1 MPAILPVLE
10 LMGLQWLKI
19 QWLKQIAVWML
30 ALTSIHTPL
39 FAQPWYTLDPSN
51 GLTET
56 NNAFFTQTSGGHLWI
71 SSADGL
77 HRFDGRQIRT
87 FHLGAPGG
95 VNDPIVSSEMYEDS
109 RGMLWFTTAGGIHG
123 MFPDGSGY
131 QYLQLKKDGL
141 GASFHYAFALQ
152 EDSILWVSA
161 DDLVYQCNVKNL
173 TATPFYTIPGSR
185 IYPIR
190 NQQNLLTGLA
200 VSHFNKGIDLW
211 EFQSGSAPKKKSF
224 FTSNTSTPEARIF
237 HLLPD
242 PSGQI
247 LWIPSSIGLIR
258 FQLEDYTYKVLHP
271 DAMYEPLTFCDA
283 AKDMQGNI
291 WLASVGKGVFRF
303 SLTTQKFAA
312 PITTVQSGAMGHD
325 VSSINRIYTDPTGGV
340 WLANWGRTVLH
351 THLSGTK
358 FSTYLSGGAIP
369 ASSRIAGV
377 CMRDSNQLLGAV
389 AGAGAFV
396 LDQTGQKKAEI
407 KCEGLRQVLH
417 DSGAGIWLMCN
428 QELYLLTAD
437 VQKKIRAP
445 IPALAMEQMVLLA
458 PSRLLLVV
466 QNGFY
471 VVRFHRNSILATK
484 CLYENIDPATII
496 SLYAAS
502 DGTVFAGLST
512 NQLVRLRLQGH
523 QVYADLIASGTGFI
537 NNMVED
543 PVSQK
548 LWLASSN
555 GLCCLAFD
563 QQTNVYQWQAQIGG
577 LAQSLQSIVLD
588 RHNRIWVA
596 TSNEMIQIHPSGKIL
611 KRFTQSDGL
620 HAAPF
625 SLAVAAALPDGR
637 LAFGGVN
644 GLNVFHPD
652 SIHDNPNPPR
662 IHFTNWVVNDTGSIS
677 TAPEYLPHQTF
688 SADQRTLS
696 FYFVGIDFS
705 APDEVL
711 YRYRLKGYD
720 QDTVNGGNNGFARY
734 AQLPAG
740 TYTFQ
745 IWAANSDGVWSA
757 EPHELSFTVLP
768 PWYATWW
775 AYTSYLL
782 LGFSFAYWIYRIRV
796 ARIRKEE
803 ETRRKEAEFR
813 QKEAEAK
820 QLAAEWQNAVLRL
833 QMNPHFLFN
842 SMNSIS
848 SYLLQKDVDT
858 AQDYLARF
866 SKLMRRILELA
877 AKPFIAIQDEV
888 ALLEQY
894 MSVESMRFENAF
906 HWTISIASDIDPDD
920 VQVPTMILQPFVE
933 NAIWHGFSRQKSQ
946 GHIQIGFF
954 MQNGMLCCTVED
966 NGTGRKTPQPDQ
978 EPRKVSAI
986 QITRQRLAAFKP
998 VEGQQPQLHFK
1009 DLLHPDGSVAGT
1021 KVEIWL
1027 PPDL

>member
-1 MPAILPVLE
+1 MPFLE
-10 LMGLQWLKI
+10 LIALQWLKI
-19 QWLKQIAVWML
+19 QQLNQIGVWML
-30 ALTSIHTPL
+30 ALTSIYTPL
-39 FAQPWYTLDPSN
+39 FAQPWYSLNPSN
-51 GLTET
+51 GLAET

-77 HRFDGRQIRT
+77 YRYDGRQIRT
-87 FHLGAPGG
+87 FHMNAPDG

-123 MFPDGSGY
+123 MFPDGSGH
-131 QYLQLKKDGL
+131 QYFQLKKDGL
-141 GASFHYAFALQ
+141 GASLHYAFALQ

-161 DDLVYQCNVKNL
+161 DDLVYQCNIRKL
-173 TATPFYTIPGSR
+173 TATPFYTISGSR
-185 IYPIR
+185 IYPVR
-190 NQQNLLTGLA
+190 NPQNLMTGLA
-200 VSHFNKGIDLW
+200 VSHFDKGMDLW
-211 EFQSGSAPKKKSF
+211 EFASGSAPKKKTF
-224 FTSNTSTPEARIF
+224 FAPNTSTPEARIF

-258 FQLEDYTYKVLHP
+258 FQLKDHTYKVIHP
-271 DAMYEPLTFCDA
+271 GVVYESLTFCDA
-283 AKDMQGNI
+283 AKDMKGNI
-291 WLASVGKGVFRF
+291 WLASAGKGVFRF
-303 SLTTQKFAA
+303 SPITQKFAA
-312 PITTVQSGAMGHD
+312 PITTVQSGAIEHD
-325 VSSINRIYTDPTGGV
+325 VSSINRIYADPTGGI
-340 WLANWGRTVLH
+340 WLANWGKTILH
-351 THLSGTK
+351 THLSRTK
-358 FSTYLSGGAIP
+358 FTTYLSGGAIP

-377 CMRDSNQLLGAV
+377 CMPDSNKLLGAV
-389 AGAGAFV
+389 AGAGAVV
-396 LDQTGQKKAEI
+396 LDPTGLKIAEI
-407 KCEGLRQVLH
+407 SCEGLRQVLH
-417 DSGAGIWLMCN
+417 DSGAGIWLMCG
-428 QELYLLTAD
+428 QELYLLASG

-445 IPALAMEQMVLLA
+445 IPAIAMEQMVLLE
-458 PSRLLLVV
+458 PSRILLVV

-471 VVRFHRNSILATK
+471 EVMFHQNSILATK
-484 CLYENIDPATII
+484 CMYENIDPATII
-496 SLYAAS
+496 SLYTAS
-502 DGTVFAGLST
+502 DGAVFAGLSS
-512 NQLVRLRLQGH
+512 NQLVRLRLQDKK
-523 QVYADLIASGTGFI
+523 VFAEMMASGTGFI

-543 PVSQK
+543 QESNR
-548 LWLASSN
+548 LWLASSI
-555 GLCCLAFD
+555 GLCCLAFN
-563 QQTNVYQWQAQIGG
+563 QQTKAHQWQAQIGG
-577 LAQSLQSIVLD
+577 LALSLQSIALD
-588 RHNRIWVA
+588 NKKHIWVA
-596 TSNEMIQIHPSGKIL
+596 ASNEMIRIHPSGKII
-611 KRFTQSDGL
+611 KRYTQSDGL

-625 SLAVAAALPDGR
+625 SLAVAATLPDGR

-662 IHFTNWVVNDTGSIS
+662 IHFTNWVVNDTGSVS
-677 TAPEYLPHQTF
+677 TAPEFLTHQTF
-688 SADQRTLS
+688 SSDQRTLS

-711 YRYRLKGYD
+711 YRYRLKVYD
-720 QDTVNGGNNGFARY
+720 QDTVDGGYNGFARY

-745 IWAANSDGVWSA
+745 IWAANSDGIWST

-768 PWYATWW
+768 PWYKTWW
-775 AYTSYLL
+775 AFTIYVLAALSVI
-782 LGFSFAYWIYRIRV
+782 YWFYRIRV
-796 ARIRKEE
+796 ARIQKEE
-803 ETRRKEAEFR
+803 EARRKEAEFR

-877 AKPFIAIQDEV
+877 AKPFIAIQEEV
-888 ALLEQY
+888 ELLEQY
-894 MSVESMRFENAF
+894 MAVESMRFENAF
-906 HWTISIASDIDPDD
+906 HWTVSIASDIDPDD

-933 NAIWHGFSRQKSQ
+933 NAIWHGFSGQNSH

-954 MQNGMLCCTVED
+954 IQNGMLCCTVED
-966 NGTGRKTPQPDQ
+966 NGAGRKKSQSD
-978 EPRKVSAI
+978 EASRKVTAI
-986 QITRQRLAAFKP
+986 QITRQRLAGFKP
-998 VEGQQPQLHFK
+998 VGGQQPQLHFQ
-1009 DLLHPDGSVAGT
+1009 DLFHPDGSAAGT